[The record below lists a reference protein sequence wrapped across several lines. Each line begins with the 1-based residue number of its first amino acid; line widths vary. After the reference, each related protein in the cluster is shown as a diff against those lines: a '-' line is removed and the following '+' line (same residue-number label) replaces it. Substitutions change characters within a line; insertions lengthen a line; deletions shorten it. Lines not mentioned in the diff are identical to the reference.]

1 MAALQRGTVKIL
13 AYDHHSARCGAE
25 NDIPSCSAF
34 HADRPLHGLLV
45 DLCRL
50 PGVEV
55 TLLRDP
61 GLAPLQLPGTV
72 RVVSCQPEQA
82 ADTVAACIAE
92 ADAVWPVVPE
102 SAGMLEQ
109 ASSQIL
115 GCGRL
120 LAGSLP
126 AAIRVAASKRETSR
140 VLKAAGI
147 AVVDTC
153 WLDEAAP
160 ANASAWVVKPDD
172 GAGCSD
178 TRIFADCDAARS
190 AIAERE
196 AGQYVMQPYIHGA
209 HRSISMV
216 CADNRVLL
224 MSVDE
229 QRIAVFDNQ
238 LQYMGSSVNG
248 VREGQ
253 SQCRALAEQ
262 VMAALPG
269 LWGYVGIDFIMSA
282 NGPVILEVN
291 PRPTVPH
298 AAMRQSTGHNPA
310 RLMLDLLQGKRCA
323 PLEARRIKPV
333 SIDVSPFPEQPGFR
347 LRGAAGL

>member
-1 MAALQRGTVKIL
+1 MKIL
-13 AYDHHSARCGAE
+13 AYDHHTARYGSG
-25 NDIPSCSAF
+25 NGTPSCAAF
-34 HADRPLHGLLV
+34 HADRPLHGLLG

-50 PGVEV
+50 PGIDL

-61 GLAPLQLPGTV
+61 GLAPLHLPGSV
-72 RVVSCQPEQA
+72 HVVPCMPEHA
-82 ADTVAACIAE
+82 ADTVSACMAE
-92 ADAVWPVVPE
+92 ADAVWPVLPE

-109 ASSQIL
+109 ASLHVLAS
-115 GCGRL
+115 GRL

-126 AAIRVAASKRETSR
+126 AAIRVAASKHETSR

-153 WLDEAAP
+153 WLHDAPPAA
-160 ANASAWVVKPDD
+160 AGAWVVKPDD
-172 GAGCSD
+172 GAGCSE
-178 TRIFADCDAARS
+178 TRIYPDYDAARS
-190 AIAERE
+190 AVAEHQP
-196 AGQYVMQPYIHGA
+196 GQYVMQPYIHGA

-238 LQYMGSSVNG
+238 LHYMGSTVNG
-248 VREGQ
+248 VREQQ

-269 LWGYVGIDFIMSA
+269 LRGYVGIDFIMSA
-282 NGPVILEVN
+282 DGPVVLEVN
-291 PRPTVPH
+291 PRATVPH
-298 AAMRQSTGHNPA
+298 AALRQSTGHNPA
-310 RLMLDLLQGKRCA
+310 RLMLQLLLGGHCA

-333 SIDVSPFPEQPGFR
+333 SIDLSPFPEPPDFR
-347 LRGAAGL
+347 AASPSRV